1 MNQLKVNQQQS
12 ILLLHEQGWS
22 KRRIALELALDRGT
36 VPKYLAGAAP
46 KPATNPHIGS
56 DPEAASKSPGNPHTG
71 SASEPETKPATNPR
85 TGSTARQ
92 GPASVCEPW
101 QAQIQQ
107 GLAQGLSVQRIYQDL
122 VTGQRFAGSSVSGV

>member
-46 KPATNPHIGS
+46 
-56 DPEAASKSPGNPHTG
+56 
-71 SASEPETKPATNPR
+71 KPATNPR